1 MTYIPTDYNTSAGA
15 DAFGRTRVSEPF
27 TLFDNSFRYSDN
39 TDKWDTVE
47 TNNSGNVAK
56 SFNPTEGVV
65 DLDIGTSS
73 GDQIIR
79 ETKKVFPYQPGKSLL
94 IMNTFTL
101 ADAQTGLRQRVGY
114 YGASN
119 GIFLEQDD
127 DTIYFVKRNN
137 GSDTRV
143 SQSSWSEDKF
153 DGTGGSG
160 VTLDLTKSQIFWV
173 DIEWL
178 GVGSVR
184 CGFVING
191 IFYTCHIFHH
201 ANLTTSTYMTTAC
214 LPIRYEITNTSAT
227 DSASQMKQI
236 CSSVISEGGFTMKNT
251 TRSAATALG
260 GKQLGLSG
268 TTYPIVSIRLKA
280 GRLDSVVI
288 PAEINCYG
296 EQGTPFKY
304 SLWRGSTIT
313 GGTWT
318 NTDSASNIDYNV
330 TGTGISG
337 GVKLL
342 EGIFRGQSTFYKTF
356 FDYDSSFQLTRTI
369 SGTTGETFTLAVT
382 GLTNNDEVTASLSW
396 MEHTS

>member
-1 MTYIPTDYNTSAGA
+1 MTYIPEYVNA
-15 DAFGRTRVSEPF
+15 DAFGRTRISEPF

-39 TDKWDTVE
+39 ILKWDTVE

-56 SFNPTEGVV
+56 SFNSAEGVI
-65 DLDIGTSS
+65 DLDIGTSA

-79 ETKKVFPYQPGKSLL
+79 ETKKVFPYQPGKSLFIL
-94 IMNTFTL
+94 NTFTMG
-101 ADAQTGLRQRVGY
+101 DAQTGLRQRVGY
-114 YGASN
+114 YGANN

-137 GSDTRV
+137 GTDTRI

-191 IFYTCHIFHH
+191 TFYTCHIFHH

-214 LPIRYEITNTSAT
+214 LPIRYEITNTTAT
-227 DSASQMKQI
+227 SSASQMKQI

-251 TRSAATALG
+251 TRSASSELG
-260 GKQLGLSG
+260 GRSLGLAG
-268 TTYPIVSIRLKA
+268 TAYPIVSIRLRED
-280 GRLDSVVI
+280 RLDSVVV
-288 PAEINCYG
+288 PAELNCYG
-296 EQGTPFKY
+296 EQSTPFKY
-304 SLWRGSTIT
+304 SIWRGSTIT

-318 NTDSASNIDYNV
+318 NTDNDSAVDYNISA
-330 TGTGISG
+330 TAISG
-337 GVKLL
+337 GLKIL
-342 EGIFRGQSTFYKTF
+342 EGIFRGQTTFAKTL
-356 FDYDSSFQLTRTI
+356 FDYDSALQLTRTI
-369 SGTTGETFTLAVT
+369 SGTTGETFTLAIT

-396 MEHTS
+396 MEHTT